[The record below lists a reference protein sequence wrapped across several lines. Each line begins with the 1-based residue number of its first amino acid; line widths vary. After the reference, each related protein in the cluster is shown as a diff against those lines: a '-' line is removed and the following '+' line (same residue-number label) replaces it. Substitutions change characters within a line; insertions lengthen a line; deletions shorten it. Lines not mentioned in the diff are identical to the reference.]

1 MFRKMSFEKSFG
13 ELRTMVFGL
22 ATCIGVI
29 FLLVACGEKEV
40 KTIVPPKW
48 SNYQSIALQKE
59 LAAQELIDIRLY
71 LAAHRNW
78 KMTQTGTGLQ
88 YFVYEGETGKT
99 FAKPGDQVEVAYN
112 IKQLD
117 GTELYATDENDSRS
131 FTFEKSD
138 VETGV
143 HEIIKLMPVGSKAHV
158 IIPSHLAHGLTGDNN
173 KIPPLTCLVIDLEFI
188 SIK

>member
-1 MFRKMSFEKSFG
+1 MRMVKITTYCLSKITFFLTVIGGLTSFTS
-13 ELRTMVFGL
+13 
-22 ATCIGVI
+22 
-29 FLLVACGEKEV
+29 CGEKEV

-48 SNYQSIALQKE
+48 SNTQSIALQKE
-59 LAAQELIDIRLY
+59 LATQEAIDIRLF
-71 LAAHRNW
+71 LAGHRDW
-78 KMTQTGTGLQ
+78 KMIQTGTGLQ
-88 YFVYEGETGKT
+88 YFIYAGATGKT
-99 FAKPGDQVEVAYN
+99 FAKAGQQVEVAYQ

-117 GTELYATDENDSRS
+117 GTELYSTDENDSRI

-138 VETGV
+138 VETGI
-143 HEIIKLMPVGSKAHV
+143 HEIIKQMPVGAKAHV

>member
-1 MFRKMSFEKSFG
+1 MSFENFLGEIKTTTFG
-13 ELRTMVFGL
+13 WVTFIVLS
-22 ATCIGVI
+22 
-29 FLLVACGEKEV
+29 FLLVSCDEKKV

-48 SNYQSIALQKE
+48 SNEQSIALQKE
-59 LAAQELIDIRLY
+59 LAAQESIDIRLF

-99 FAKPGDQVEVAYN
+99 FAKPGNQVEVAYS

-131 FTFEKSD
+131 FTFEKSN

-143 HEIIKLMPVGSKAHV
+143 HEIIRLMPVGSKAHV

-188 SIK
+188 NIK